1 MRGWGGGGLNRPRTC
16 VVGGYL
22 VQGCHQQLLGVFLL
36 SKHVVLLHRLLPKR
50 CSWWFGTVW
59 GWARVNWRL

>member
-1 MRGWGGGGLNRPRTC
+1 MGGGLNRPRTC
-16 VVGGYL
+16 VGGGYL
-22 VQGCHQQLLGVFLL
+22 VQGGHQQLCSVSLL
-36 SKHVVLLHRLLPKR
+36 SYHVVLLRGLLPKR